1 MGRIRA
7 GAHWWRADD
16 LAQLTAEGV
25 RALADY
31 GVESVVDLRWPEEAA
46 LHPSPVPAAL
56 PQVRYQRISLL
67 THTEDEW
74 RLRSRDVV
82 KELWKCEV
90 LEHVRVELHH
100 VLGAIAAAP
109 AGRAAVSAASAART
123 APA

>member
-1 MGRIRA
+1 MQDHERLLHFPNLLNARDLGGYPTVD
-7 GAHWWRADD
+7 GAQTSWRSLVRADD

-31 GVESVVDLRWPEEAA
+31 GVETVVDLRWPEEAA
-46 LHPSPVPAAL
+46 LYPSPVPAAL

-74 RLRSRDVV
+74 RLHRR
-82 KELWKCEV
+82 
-90 LEHVRVELHH
+90 
-100 VLGAIAAAP
+100 
-109 AGRAAVSAASAART
+109 GRCCFTASPART